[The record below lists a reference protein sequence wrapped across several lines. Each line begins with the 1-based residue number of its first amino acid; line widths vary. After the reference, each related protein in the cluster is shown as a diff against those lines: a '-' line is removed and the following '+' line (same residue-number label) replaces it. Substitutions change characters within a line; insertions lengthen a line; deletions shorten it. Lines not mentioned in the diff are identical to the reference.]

1 MVDNQHKQ
9 ITGYRDLPQHDLDLV
24 NEIKAVEVELARL
37 WQKVQSRQFMV
48 AEEPQVDRR
57 WLAVARTHFQEGFSA
72 LVRSVT
78 RPTDPFD
85 PQ

>member
-9 ITGYRDLPQHDLDLV
+9 ITGYRDLPQADLDLV
-24 NEIKAVEVELARL
+24 NEIKAAEVELARL
-37 WQKVQSRQFMV
+37 WQKIQSRQFMV

-72 LVRSVT
+72 LVRSMT
-78 RPTDPFD
+78 RPADPFD